1 MREIIIGDIHG
12 CARSMEALLQK
23 IDFDK
28 TLDKMIF
35 LGDYLDRGNGSF
47 EVFREIVELK
57 HTMGQRCVLLLGNH
71 DWFFLNAQNP
81 EVFEIWEEN
90 GFRATRASYICYDIE
105 LRFDNTERRK
115 CI

>member
-1 MREIIIGDIHG
+1 MLIKRLSPTVY
-12 CARSMEALLQK
+12 RVR
-23 IDFDK
+23 
-28 TLDKMIF
+28 MIF
-35 LGDYLDRGNGSF
+35 LGDYLDCGNGSF
-47 EVFREIVELK
+47 EVFRKIVELK

-90 GFRATRASYICYDIE
+90 GFRATRASFICYDIE
-105 LRFDNTERRK
+105 LRFDNMERRK